1 MSRLSSVL
9 ASPAVWR
16 ADQLSEAAGDSTAV
30 CSTGF
35 MTLNDYFPGGGW
47 PLGVMV
53 EVLQAQAS
61 HHDWQLLL
69 PALSVLCAAKPVLL
83 VGAASRF
90 VQPFIPGLAACGL
103 SAQRLLWVDCQDP
116 AAQLWVAEQGLRC
129 PSIAAVLAWLPQDRR
144 VTMPALRRLH
154 LAAQTHGHAL
164 FVFRPSAV
172 AQDASPAP
180 LRVMLE
186 PPSADSAAETAMRLH
201 ILKRRGPPLMQALD
215 LPARPDGIYRLLAA
229 SRARRELG
237 RTRPLPIPLA
247 LKSSICLA
255 SENWQ

>member
-61 HHDWQLLL
+61 HHDWQLLM

-116 AAQLWVAEQGLRC
+116 AAQLGVAEQGLRC
-129 PSIAAVLAWLPQDRR
+129 ASMAAVLAWLPQDSHH
-144 VTMPALRRLH
+144 ARL
-154 LAAQTHGHAL
+154 
-164 FVFRPSAV
+164 
-172 AQDASPAP
+172 ASPA
-180 LRVMLE
+180 LGRANARACSVC
-186 PPSADSAAETAMRLH
+186 
-201 ILKRRGPPLMQALD
+201 IPPLSRSAGCKSGTAACDAGTTLCRQCRGDGHA
-215 LPARPDGIYRLLAA
+215 PAHP
-229 SRARRELG
+229 
-237 RTRPLPIPLA
+237 
-247 LKSSICLA
+247 
-255 SENWQ
+255 